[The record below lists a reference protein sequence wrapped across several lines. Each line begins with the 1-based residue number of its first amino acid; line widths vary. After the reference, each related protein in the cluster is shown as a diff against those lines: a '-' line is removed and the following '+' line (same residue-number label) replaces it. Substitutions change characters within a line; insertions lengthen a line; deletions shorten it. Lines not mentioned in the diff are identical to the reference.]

1 MDSPWLAEFAHN
13 GTSGSYGALTGF
25 AFGQQH
31 VSVQYPC
38 YPHFDKMNP
47 NEPLQ
52 SSDASTVSTADCW
65 YLSGPTAS
73 GKTGIGLELA
83 ELLNAEIISMDSMT
97 LYREMDIGTAKPTLE
112 QRQRVPHH
120 LLDVLSPTEDY
131 SLSNYLDATREK
143 VAEIRGRER
152 EVLFIGGTPLYLKA
166 LLRGIFEGPPADWE
180 FRQRVE
186 EEIEQIGLAALHKR
200 LEQVDPLSAAKL
212 HPNDKRR
219 IIRALEVRRAT
230 GQPISHL
237 QTQFDEGLPADQCK
251 VVVLSWP
258 RDVLHERINS
268 RVDVMF
274 AEGFVEEVTGLLER
288 HGSLSRTA
296 SQAVG
301 YCEVIA
307 HVHGESDLEP
317 TIEAVKSRTRQFA
330 RRQDTWFRS
339 LSECRSFPL
348 QGDLDEQEVA
358 ARIVDMVGAND

>member
-1 MDSPWLAEFAHN
+1 
-13 GTSGSYGALTGF
+13 
-25 AFGQQH
+25 
-31 VSVQYPC
+31 
-38 YPHFDKMNP
+38 MNP
-47 NEPLQ
+47 DESLQ
-52 SSDASTVSTADCW
+52 SSDVSTVDCW
-65 YLSGPTAS
+65 YLSGATAS

-97 LYREMDIGTAKPTLE
+97 LYCEMDIGTAKPTAE

-120 LLDVLSPTEDY
+120 LLDVLCPTEDY
-131 SLSNYLDATREK
+131 SLSNYLDATRKK
-143 VAEIRGRER
+143 VAEIRGRGC
-152 EVLFIGGTPLYLKA
+152 EVLFVGGTPLYLKA
-166 LLRGIFEGPPADWE
+166 LLRGIFQGPPADWE
-180 FRQRVE
+180 FRQQVE
-186 EEIEQIGLAALHKR
+186 KEIEQVGLAVLHKR

-219 IIRALEVRRAT
+219 IIRALEVCRAT

-251 VVVLSWP
+251 VVVLNWP
-258 RDVLHERINS
+258 REILHERINS

-274 AEGFVEEVTGLLER
+274 AEGFVQEVTGLLER

-307 HVHGESDLEP
+307 HVRGESDLES
-317 TIEAVKSRTRQFA
+317 TIEAVKARTRQFA

-348 QGDLDEQEVA
+348 EGELEGQDVA
-358 ARIVDMVGAND
+358 ARIVEMVGTIE